1 MYILYVHPTNPT
13 RIMLPYLT
21 PYYSHC
27 AYLVKEVND
36 DIHCEPGAVTGVNTE
51 RAWELYVEYYR
62 VSEI

>member
-1 MYILYVHPTNPT
+1 
-13 RIMLPYLT
+13 MLPYLT